1 LLDAPQWPSES
12 SQGNHLLFFRF
23 VQDVAHIDEGYMP
36 RAVINVPGLI
46 LVGRFSTDPHWPVL
60 GDLWGHNYKMSMP
73 WDGFSRTVRH
83 LVAIADVEKVRR
95 AQRQNSAGATA
106 AQ

>member
-36 RAVINVPGLI
+36 HAEINVPGLLSLAGFQVTLI
-46 LVGRFSTDPHWPVL
+46 GRF
-60 GDLWGHNYKMSMP
+60 
-73 WDGFSRTVRH
+73 
-83 LVAIADVEKVRR
+83 E
-95 AQRQNSAGATA
+95 
-106 AQ
+106 